1 MSDVLIRG
9 GRVLDPASERD
20 ELADV
25 WVRGGRIAAIVPPG
39 TVVAEAGPQVPIL
52 EASGLLVC
60 PGFVDLHVSLREPGF
75 EEDEC
80 VLTGTA
86 AALAGGFTTIAAQSD
101 SSPVVDNR
109 SAAEFVRLQADRA
122 KQCRV
127 FPLGAVTKQQR
138 GEELAEIEIGRAHV

>member
-39 TVVAEAGPQVPIL
+39 TVLAEAGPRVPIL

-80 VLTGTA
+80 VLTGDSRGAGWWVYHHRGSVGFQSGRGQSICGRVCA
-86 AALAGGFTTIAAQSD
+86 AAGGSSEAVSSFSAGCCDEAA
-101 SSPVVDNR
+101 
-109 SAAEFVRLQADRA
+109 A
-122 KQCRV
+122 
-127 FPLGAVTKQQR
+127 G
-138 GEELAEIEIGRAHV
+138 